1 MQMTALGTA
10 LRCPECGRFY
20 ETLTHLYDGGG
31 RLYPLGFVQKA
42 ECGSCGGRWT
52 IRGPLEISGENSH
65 SDKFFSIEKQQLQS
79 GKSE

>member
-1 MQMTALGTA
+1 MALGTC
-10 LRCPECGRFY
+10 LKCPTCGKFY
-20 ETLTHLYDGGG
+20 PTITDLYDGGG
-31 RLYPLGFVQKA
+31 RLYGLGIVQKA
-42 ECGSCGGRWT
+42 KCGECGSSWT